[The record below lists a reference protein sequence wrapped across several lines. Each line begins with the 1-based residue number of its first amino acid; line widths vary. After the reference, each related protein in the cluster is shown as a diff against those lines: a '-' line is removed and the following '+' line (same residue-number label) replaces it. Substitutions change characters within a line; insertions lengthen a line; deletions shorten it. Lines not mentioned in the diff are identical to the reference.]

1 VEWAEELAVLPVMIH
16 VSVKKL
22 TYWQRLEWSK
32 LCWQSNRKANSVK
45 RTPRNI
51 KSLGAHSKRNTG
63 EMMAVVTKR

>member
-1 VEWAEELAVLPVMIH
+1 VKTVEWAEELAVLPVMIH

-45 RTPRNI
+45 RTR
-51 KSLGAHSKRNTG
+51 GQGT
-63 EMMAVVTKR
+63 